1 MEIVPATWFQNL
13 KKQWRRRKYRNLDK
27 WSHDAVHTKKKIKIT
42 RFGGNKKGLVLVHVD
57 KSTNAHIAGG
67 KKSIPNSRPIPIVVS
82 STDEVEDGR
91 SVLEIY
97 KRVVSTRAWIGFVL
111 LTHAIALY
119 IYMHRFKHKF
129 VSFDIAR
136 DVCKRVVYSS
146 TTCFVNL
153 TYIGRF
159 RTY

>member
-1 MEIVPATWFQNL
+1 MEV
-13 KKQWRRRKYRNLDK
+13 
-27 WSHDAVHTKKKIKIT
+27 TKKAWCWCTLTK
-42 RFGGNKKGLVLVHVD
+42 VLMP
-57 KSTNAHIAGG
+57 HIAGG

-82 STDEVEDGR
+82 STDEVVDGR

-97 KRVVSTRAWIGFVL
+97 KRVVSTRAWIGFAL

-136 DVCKRVVYSS
+136 DVCKRMVYSN

-153 TYIGRF
+153 TCIGRF
-159 RTY
+159 RTYWCADMYTNLCICSITHFLFVL